1 MVDFCMVSNTRDL
14 LFFPTR
20 SYAMFRFNCSSFNL
34 LKPSQ
39 APVISSQVK
48 AFLLYFLSGLRKG
61 LRELGYRSLPELH
74 EGLEKELLRMECR
87 LPYGLQLRE
96 SRCQKAVANGQLPQ
110 ACRA

>member
-1 MVDFCMVSNTRDL
+1 
-14 LFFPTR
+14 
-20 SYAMFRFNCSSFNL
+20 MFRFNFSSFSL
-34 LKPSQ
+34 PKPSQ
-39 APVISSQVK
+39 GPLVISSQVK
-48 AFLLYFLSGLRKG
+48 AFLLYFLSGVRKG

-96 SRCQKAVANGQLPQ
+96 WRCQKAMANGQLPQ